1 MSVLCFFKIS
11 DWKSHW
17 TDGFLKDKCA
27 DCVTKPPK
35 NTKRSLPTS
44 FRTLVRRYFVFLKK
58 VNRMP
63 IFIRFLTKESL
74 VSYPYSVKKYV
85 SFLKKILCS
94 HAHISNKSTF
104 SQTQSSLMSFI
115 FFIFCKK
122 PMLSYP
128 YLVKKAA
135 NLPEQQT
142 TLCHGLKK

>member
-1 MSVLCFFKIS
+1 MQKEISEGEKHISIGKFIVVAGNVLF
-11 DWKSHW
+11 
-17 TDGFLKDKCA
+17 
-27 DCVTKPPK
+27 
-35 NTKRSLPTS
+35 
-44 FRTLVRRYFVFLKK
+44 YFVFLKK

-115 FFIFCKK
+115 FLIFCKK

>member
-1 MSVLCFFKIS
+1 MQKEISEEEKHISIGKFIVVAGNVLF
-11 DWKSHW
+11 
-17 TDGFLKDKCA
+17 
-27 DCVTKPPK
+27 
-35 NTKRSLPTS
+35 
-44 FRTLVRRYFVFLKK
+44 YFVFLKK

>member
-1 MSVLCFFKIS
+1 MQKEISEEEKHISIGKFIVVAGNVLF
-11 DWKSHW
+11 
-17 TDGFLKDKCA
+17 
-27 DCVTKPPK
+27 
-35 NTKRSLPTS
+35 
-44 FRTLVRRYFVFLKK
+44 YFVFLKK

-85 SFLKKILCS
+85 SFLKKIPCS

>member
-1 MSVLCFFKIS
+1 MQKEISEGEKHISIGKFIVVAGNVLF
-11 DWKSHW
+11 
-17 TDGFLKDKCA
+17 
-27 DCVTKPPK
+27 
-35 NTKRSLPTS
+35 
-44 FRTLVRRYFVFLKK
+44 YFVLFKK

-104 SQTQSSLMSFI
+104 SHTQSSLMSFI